1 MVQELIVYNDSKF
14 KKNIG
19 ISLPHEKEV
28 WKCLFIKNLASAE
41 IAGDKKK
48 LPHYNSVF
56 EKNIFYRPFAR
67 LSNVVSIKAK
77 WQCVQHFIANL
88 VTWYLVVTFF
98 C

>member
-41 IAGDKKK
+41 IAGDKKNCLIITVYLK
-48 LPHYNSVF
+48 KIYFTDHLLGWVMLWVLKQSDSVS
-56 EKNIFYRPFAR
+56 NI
-67 LSNVVSIKAK
+67 LLLTLLLGI
-77 WQCVQHFIANL
+77 
-88 VTWYLVVTFF
+88 
-98 C
+98 